1 MTRIFDLT
9 RIGAGLPVAET
20 IASLPAD
27 GNVVVQA
34 PPGTGKTT
42 LIPPALANQAA
53 HDHAAEHTASG
64 VGKIIVTAPRRVA
77 VRAAAHRLRALS
89 GQPKLVGH
97 AIRGESVPG
106 SAVEFV
112 TPGVLLRRLL
122 RDPELPGVAAVA
134 IDEVHERQL
143 DTDLVLGM
151 CLELAQLREDFRVIA
166 MSATVDAQRF
176 SQLMDAPIHVTEAA
190 IHPLEISYAPAPGR
204 AAGERGFY
212 RHVAEQ
218 AAQQATQQA
227 AQPMSGH
234 ASEQRKP
241 SAGSTLVFVPG
252 VREVN
257 QVCAELATLV
267 DADLPVFP
275 LHGQQSA
282 EEQDRA
288 LSTDATRIVVATS
301 IAESSLTVPGVRAVV
316 DAGLARTP
324 RRDMQRGMSGLVTA
338 SASKSSA
345 DQRAGRAGREGPGTV
360 VRCYSQE
367 DYQHFA
373 PHTTPEILS
382 ADLTQAALFLDT
394 WGAGQDFPLLDQPP
408 ATAMAAARTTLQRI
422 GANKELALLP
432 TDPRLGAA
440 LLRYG
445 AGAADTVAKMDENP
459 RGDIARARAQKRLVQ
474 RLAALVP
481 DLGPADPG
489 AVVAAAFPEQVAR
502 AVSAGASGSNS
513 GPSSGS
519 GSGPSAGAGTSR
531 EYLLAS
537 GTRAR
542 LLADSGLADAD
553 WLAVSEISL
562 SNAGNAIIRSAA
574 RITEDDALEAI
585 GVEETTTAT
594 VDGGKIRGRKRKM
607 AGAIELSSTPVQVT
621 GDAAAEALAESI
633 REYGL
638 GLFEWSASASN
649 LYHRLR
655 HLHEHYGL
663 PWPDV
668 AAADP
673 AIWLAPELDK
683 VASGMQ
689 IAKVDLYPALQRL
702 LPWPEATRLEELAP
716 ERMPVPSGRGVLL
729 DWSGERP
736 VASVKLQECFGLAES
751 PAYCGKRVQFHL
763 LSPAGRPLAITDDL
777 ASFWS
782 GPYAGVRA
790 DMRGRYPKHPWPE
803 DPWQATATAKTNAKL
818 RKN

>member
-1 MTRIFDLT
+1 MTCIFDLS

-20 IASLPAD
+20 IASLPAE

-42 LIPPALANQAA
+42 LLPPALANQAVQN
-53 HDHAAEHTASG
+53 AAQNAATERESS

-77 VRAAAHRLRALS
+77 VRAAAHRLRTLS
-89 GQPKLVGH
+89 GQPELVGH
-97 AIRGESVPG
+97 SIRGESVPG
-106 SAVEFV
+106 TAVEFV

-151 CLELAQLREDFRVIA
+151 CLELAQLRADFRVIA

-176 SQLMDAPIHVTEAA
+176 SQLMDAPVHVTEAA

-204 AAGERGFY
+204 AAGERSFY
-212 RHVAEQ
+212 HHLAQQAAEQ
-218 AAQQATQQA
+218 ASA
-227 AQPMSGH
+227 
-234 ASEQRKP
+234 

-252 VREVN
+252 VREIN
-257 QVCAELATLV
+257 QVCAELTTLV
-267 DADLPVFP
+267 DANTPVFP
-275 LHGQQSA
+275 LHGQQTTD
-282 EEQDRA
+282 EQDRA
-288 LSTDATRIVVATS
+288 LYTDSRRIVVATS

-316 DAGLARTP
+316 DAGLARLP
-324 RRDMQRGMSGLVTA
+324 RRDAQRGMSGLVTA
-338 SASKSSA
+338 STSKSSA

-373 PHTTPEILS
+373 PHISPEILS

-394 WGAGQDFPLLDQPP
+394 WGAGHDFPLLDQPP

-422 GANKELALLP
+422 GASKELALLP

-445 AGAADTVAKMDENP
+445 SGAAETIAKLDDTP
-459 RGDIARARAQKRLVQ
+459 RGDIARAPAQKRLAQ
-474 RLAALVP
+474 RLAKLVP
-481 DLGPADPG
+481 DLGPVDPG
-489 AVVAAAFPEQVAR
+489 AVVAAAYPEQVAR
-502 AVSAGASGSNS
+502 AVSAGASGLRTGSNS
-513 GPSSGS
+513 GAGS
-519 GSGPSAGAGTSR
+519 GSGASPSSGAGTSR

-542 LLADSGLADAD
+542 LLSDSSLVDAE
-553 WLAVSEISL
+553 WLAVAEISL

-594 VDGGKIRGRKRKM
+594 VDGGKIRGRKRRR

-621 GDAAAEALAESI
+621 GDAAAEAVAESI
-633 REYGL
+633 REHGL

-649 LYHRLR
+649 FSARLR
-655 HLHEHYGL
+655 HLHEYYGP

-673 AIWLAPELDK
+673 AMWLAPELE
-683 VASGMQ
+683 Q
-689 IAKVDLYPALQRL
+689 IAAGTAISKIDLYPALQRL

-716 ERMPVPSGRGVLL
+716 ERVPVPSGRSAWL

-736 VASVKLQECFGLAES
+736 VASAKLQECFGLTES
-751 PAYCGKRVQFHL
+751 PMYCGKRVQFHL

-790 DMRGRYPKHPWPE
+790 EMRGRYPKHPWPE
-803 DPWQATATAKTNAKL
+803 NPWQATATAKTNAKL

>member
-1 MTRIFDLT
+1 MTCIFDLS

-20 IASLPAD
+20 IASLPAE

-42 LIPPALANQAA
+42 LLPPALANQAA
-53 HDHAAEHTASG
+53 QNAAQNAATERESS

-77 VRAAAHRLRALS
+77 VRAAAHRLRTLS
-89 GQPKLVGH
+89 GQPELVGH
-97 AIRGESVPG
+97 SIRGESVPG
-106 SAVEFV
+106 TAVEFV

-151 CLELAQLREDFRVIA
+151 CLELAQLRADFRVIA

-176 SQLMDAPIHVTEAA
+176 SQLMDAPVHVTEAV

-204 AAGERGFY
+204 AAGERSFY
-212 RHVAEQ
+212 RHLAQQAAEQ
-218 AAQQATQQA
+218 ASA
-227 AQPMSGH
+227 
-234 ASEQRKP
+234 

-257 QVCAELATLV
+257 QVCAELTTLV
-267 DADLPVFP
+267 DANTPVFP
-275 LHGQQSA
+275 LHGQQTTD
-282 EEQDRA
+282 EQDRA
-288 LSTDATRIVVATS
+288 LYTDSRRIVVATS

-316 DAGLARTP
+316 DAGLARLP
-324 RRDMQRGMSGLVTA
+324 RRDAQRGMSGLVTA
-338 SASKSSA
+338 STSKSSA

-373 PHTTPEILS
+373 PHISPEILS

-394 WGAGQDFPLLDQPP
+394 WGAGDDFPLLDQPP

-422 GANKELALLP
+422 GASKELALLP

-445 AGAADTVAKMDENP
+445 SGAAETIAKLDEEP
-459 RGDIARARAQKRLVQ
+459 RGDITRAPAQKRLVQ
-474 RLAALVP
+474 RLARLVP
-481 DLGPADPG
+481 DLGPVDPG
-489 AVVAAAFPEQVAR
+489 AVVATAYPEQVAR
-502 AVSAGASGSNS
+502 AVSAGASGLR
-513 GPSSGS
+513 SGS
-519 GSGPSAGAGTSR
+519 GSGASPSSGAGTSR

-542 LLADSGLADAD
+542 LLSDSSLVDAE
-553 WLAVSEISL
+553 WLAVAEISL

-594 VDGGKIRGRKRKM
+594 VDGGKIRGRKRRR

-621 GDAAAEALAESI
+621 GDAAAEAVAESI
-633 REYGL
+633 REHGL

-649 LYHRLR
+649 FSARLR
-655 HLHEHYGL
+655 HLHEYYGP

-673 AIWLAPELDK
+673 AMWLAPELE
-683 VASGMQ
+683 Q
-689 IAKVDLYPALQRL
+689 IAAGTAISKIDLYPALQRL

-716 ERMPVPSGRGVLL
+716 ERMPVPSGRSAWL
-729 DWSGERP
+729 DWSGARP
-736 VASVKLQECFGLAES
+736 VASVKLQECFGLVES
-751 PAYCGKRVQFHL
+751 PVYCGKRVQFHL

-790 DMRGRYPKHPWPE
+790 EMRGRYPKHPWPE
-803 DPWQATATAKTNAKL
+803 DPWSATATAKTNAKL
-818 RKN
+818 RKH

>member
-1 MTRIFDLT
+1 MTCIFDLS

-20 IASLPAD
+20 IASLPAE

-42 LIPPALANQAA
+42 LLPPALANQAA
-53 HDHAAEHTASG
+53 QNAAQNAATERESS

-77 VRAAAHRLRALS
+77 VRAAAHRLRTLS
-89 GQPKLVGH
+89 GQPELVGH
-97 AIRGESVPG
+97 SIRGESVPG
-106 SAVEFV
+106 TAVEFV

-151 CLELAQLREDFRVIA
+151 CLELAQLRADFRVIA

-176 SQLMDAPIHVTEAA
+176 SQLMDAPVHVTEAA

-204 AAGERGFY
+204 AAGERSFY
-212 RHVAEQ
+212 RHLAQQAAEQ
-218 AAQQATQQA
+218 ASA
-227 AQPMSGH
+227 
-234 ASEQRKP
+234 

-257 QVCAELATLV
+257 QVCAELTTLV
-267 DADLPVFP
+267 DANTPVFP
-275 LHGQQSA
+275 LHGQQTTD
-282 EEQDRA
+282 EQDRA
-288 LSTDATRIVVATS
+288 LYTDSRRIVVATS

-316 DAGLARTP
+316 DAGLARLP
-324 RRDMQRGMSGLVTA
+324 RRDAQRGMSGLVTA
-338 SASKSSA
+338 STSKSSA
-345 DQRAGRAGREGPGTV
+345 DQRAGRAGREGQGTV

-373 PHTTPEILS
+373 PHISPEILS

-394 WGAGQDFPLLDQPP
+394 WGAGDDFPLLDQPP

-422 GANKELALLP
+422 GASKELALLP

-445 AGAADTVAKMDENP
+445 SGAAETIAKLDEEP
-459 RGDIARARAQKRLVQ
+459 RGDITRAPAQKRLAQ
-474 RLAALVP
+474 RLAKLVP
-481 DLGPADPG
+481 DLGPVDPG
-489 AVVAAAFPEQVAR
+489 AVVAAAYPEQVAR
-502 AVSAGASGSNS
+502 AVSAGASGLRTGSNS
-513 GPSSGS
+513 GAGS
-519 GSGPSAGAGTSR
+519 GSGASPSSGAGTSR

-542 LLADSGLADAD
+542 LLSDSSLVDAE
-553 WLAVSEISL
+553 WLAVAEISL

-574 RITEDDALEAI
+574 RITEEDALEAT

-594 VDGGKIRGRKRKM
+594 VDGGKIRGRKRRR

-621 GDAAAEALAESI
+621 GDAAAEAVAESI
-633 REYGL
+633 REHGL

-649 LYHRLR
+649 FYDRLR
-655 HLHEHYGL
+655 HLHEYYGP

-673 AIWLAPELDK
+673 AMWLAPELE
-683 VASGMQ
+683 Q
-689 IAKVDLYPALQRL
+689 IAAGTAISKIDLYPALQRL

-716 ERMPVPSGRGVLL
+716 ERVPVPSGRSAWL

-736 VASVKLQECFGLAES
+736 VASVKLQECFGLTES
-751 PAYCGKRVQFHL
+751 PMYCGKRVQFHL
-763 LSPAGRPLAITDDL
+763 LSPAGRPLAVTDDL

-790 DMRGRYPKHPWPE
+790 EMRGRYPKHPWPE
-803 DPWQATATAKTNAKL
+803 NPWQATATAKTNAKL

>member
-1 MTRIFDLT
+1 MTCIFDLS

-20 IASLPAD
+20 IASLPAE

-42 LIPPALANQAA
+42 LLPPALANQAA
-53 HDHAAEHTASG
+53 QNAAQNAATERESS

-77 VRAAAHRLRALS
+77 VRAAAHRLRTLS
-89 GQPKLVGH
+89 GQPELVGH
-97 AIRGESVPG
+97 SIRGESVPG
-106 SAVEFV
+106 TAVEFV

-151 CLELAQLREDFRVIA
+151 CLELAQLRADFRVIA

-176 SQLMDAPIHVTEAA
+176 SQLMDAPVHVTEAV

-204 AAGERGFY
+204 AAGERSFY
-212 RHVAEQ
+212 RHLAQQAAEQ
-218 AAQQATQQA
+218 ASA
-227 AQPMSGH
+227 
-234 ASEQRKP
+234 

-257 QVCAELATLV
+257 QVCAELTTLV
-267 DADLPVFP
+267 DANTPVFP
-275 LHGQQSA
+275 LHGQQTTD
-282 EEQDRA
+282 EQDRA
-288 LSTDATRIVVATS
+288 LYTDSRRIVVATS

-316 DAGLARTP
+316 DAGLARLP
-324 RRDMQRGMSGLVTA
+324 RRDAQRGMSGLVTA
-338 SASKSSA
+338 STSKSSA

-373 PHTTPEILS
+373 PHISPEILS

-394 WGAGQDFPLLDQPP
+394 WGAGDDFPLLDQPP

-422 GANKELALLP
+422 GASKELALLP

-445 AGAADTVAKMDENP
+445 SGAAETIAKLDEEP
-459 RGDIARARAQKRLVQ
+459 RGDITRAPAQKRLVQ
-474 RLAALVP
+474 RLARLVP
-481 DLGPADPG
+481 DLGPVDPG
-489 AVVAAAFPEQVAR
+489 AVVATAYPEQVAR
-502 AVSAGASGSNS
+502 AVSAGASGLR
-513 GPSSGS
+513 SGS
-519 GSGPSAGAGTSR
+519 GSGASPSSGAGTSR

-542 LLADSGLADAD
+542 LLSDSSLVDAE
-553 WLAVSEISL
+553 WLAVAEISL

-594 VDGGKIRGRKRKM
+594 VDGGKIRGRKRRR

-621 GDAAAEALAESI
+621 GDAAAEAVAESI
-633 REYGL
+633 REHGL

-649 LYHRLR
+649 FSARLR
-655 HLHEHYGL
+655 HLHEYYGP

-673 AIWLAPELDK
+673 AMWLAPELE
-683 VASGMQ
+683 Q
-689 IAKVDLYPALQRL
+689 IAAGTAISKIDLYPALQRL

-716 ERMPVPSGRGVLL
+716 ERVPVPSGRSAWL

-736 VASVKLQECFGLAES
+736 VASAKLQECFGLTES
-751 PAYCGKRVQFHL
+751 PMYCGKRVQFHL

-790 DMRGRYPKHPWPE
+790 EMRGRYPKHPWPE
-803 DPWQATATAKTNAKL
+803 DPWSATATAKTNAKL
-818 RKN
+818 RKH

>member
-1 MTRIFDLT
+1 MTCIFDLS

-20 IASLPAD
+20 IASLPAE

-42 LIPPALANQAA
+42 LLPPALANQAA
-53 HDHAAEHTASG
+53 QNAAQNAATEREPS

-77 VRAAAHRLRALS
+77 VRAAAHRLRTLS
-89 GQPKLVGH
+89 GQPELVGH
-97 AIRGESVPG
+97 SIRGESVPG
-106 SAVEFV
+106 TAVEFV

-151 CLELAQLREDFRVIA
+151 CLELAQLRADFRVIA

-176 SQLMDAPIHVTEAA
+176 SQLMDAPVHVTEAA

-204 AAGERGFY
+204 AAGERSFY
-212 RHVAEQ
+212 RHLAQQAAEQ
-218 AAQQATQQA
+218 ASA
-227 AQPMSGH
+227 
-234 ASEQRKP
+234 

-257 QVCAELATLV
+257 QVCAELTTLV
-267 DADLPVFP
+267 DANTPVFP
-275 LHGQQSA
+275 LHGQQTTD
-282 EEQDRA
+282 EQDRA
-288 LSTDATRIVVATS
+288 LYTDSRRIVVATS

-316 DAGLARTP
+316 DAGLARLP
-324 RRDMQRGMSGLVTA
+324 RRDAQRGMSGLVTA
-338 SASKSSA
+338 STSKSSA
-345 DQRAGRAGREGPGTV
+345 DQRAGRAGREGQGTV

-373 PHTTPEILS
+373 PHISPEILS

-394 WGAGQDFPLLDQPP
+394 WGAGDDFPLLDQPP

-422 GANKELALLP
+422 GASKELALLP

-445 AGAADTVAKMDENP
+445 SGAAETIAKLDEEP
-459 RGDIARARAQKRLVQ
+459 RGDITRAPAQKRLAQ
-474 RLAALVP
+474 RLAKLVP
-481 DLGPADPG
+481 DLGPVDPG
-489 AVVAAAFPEQVAR
+489 AVVAAAYPEQVAR
-502 AVSAGASGSNS
+502 AVSAGASGLRTGSNS
-513 GPSSGS
+513 GAGS
-519 GSGPSAGAGTSR
+519 GSGASPSSGAGTSR

-542 LLADSGLADAD
+542 LLSDSSLVDAE
-553 WLAVSEISL
+553 WLAVAEISL

-574 RITEDDALEAI
+574 RITEEDALEAT

-594 VDGGKIRGRKRKM
+594 VDGGKIRGRKRRR

-621 GDAAAEALAESI
+621 GDAAAEAVAESI
-633 REYGL
+633 REHGL

-649 LYHRLR
+649 FYDRLR
-655 HLHEHYGL
+655 HLHEYYGP

-673 AIWLAPELDK
+673 AMWLAPELE
-683 VASGMQ
+683 Q
-689 IAKVDLYPALQRL
+689 IAAGTAISKIDLYPALQRL

-716 ERMPVPSGRGVLL
+716 ERVPVPSGRSAWL

-736 VASVKLQECFGLAES
+736 VASVKLQECFGLTES
-751 PAYCGKRVQFHL
+751 PMYCGKRVQFHL
-763 LSPAGRPLAITDDL
+763 LSPAGRPLAVTDDL

-790 DMRGRYPKHPWPE
+790 EMRGRYPKHPWPE
-803 DPWQATATAKTNAKL
+803 NPWQATATAKTNAKL